1 MKGLELTHAYVEK
14 TIDKF
19 PDILFSFIVLII
31 FWIIA
36 RLSKTSGLKILTQH
50 TTNTN
55 VANILT
61 SIIKNII
68 IIIGFITSLGTLG
81 INVSGI
87 IAGLGIS
94 GVALSLALKDILSN
108 FVSGI
113 LIFIHEPFKVGDNI
127 EIEGKSGMVKS
138 INLRYVTIE
147 SEGKDILIPN
157 LISASKIVIINP
169 SID

>member
-1 MKGLELTHAYVEK
+1 MKGLELTHTYGEMM
-14 TIDKF
+14 IDKL
-19 PDILFSFIVLII
+19 PDILFSFFVLIV
-31 FWIIA
+31 FWLIA
-36 RLSKTSGLKILTQH
+36 RLSKLSILKVLSQH

-55 VANILT
+55 VATILA

-68 IIIGFITSLGTLG
+68 IIVGFITSLGTLG

-108 FVSGI
+108 FVSGL
-113 LIFIHEPFKVGDNI
+113 LIFIHEPFKIGDNI
-127 EIEGKSGMVKS
+127 EIEGKSGKVKS
-138 INLRYVTIE
+138 INLRYVTIQ
-147 SEGKDILIPN
+147 SDNQDILVPN

-169 SID
+169 KID